1 MNQVSIKTLSIIY
14 NNSVVNKELFHIYVK
29 WGTKKKLLVSCKA
42 LNPTQFFLIKIT
54 SYAID

>member
-14 NNSVVNKELFHIYVK
+14 NNSVVNKELFHIYIK

-42 LNPTQFFLIKIT
+42 LNPTQFFLR
-54 SYAID
+54 